1 MGEEGRELEI
11 DQRGFY
17 GAKGEMER
25 EGRDRQEEDGAELSR
40 VKRQKQ
46 AGVRLNAD
54 KYPRRKK
61 ECVKIKECIRRRK
74 QNKGESKDRKEEDD
88 SFMKEEVGLWGQ
100 TESTF

>member
-17 GAKGEMER
+17 RAKGEMER

-46 AGVRLNAD
+46 TGVRLNAD

-61 ECVKIKECIRRRK
+61 ERVKNQRMHQERGSKTKGNRRTEKRK
-74 QNKGESKDRKEEDD
+74 TTLS
-88 SFMKEEVGLWGQ
+88 
-100 TESTF
+100 